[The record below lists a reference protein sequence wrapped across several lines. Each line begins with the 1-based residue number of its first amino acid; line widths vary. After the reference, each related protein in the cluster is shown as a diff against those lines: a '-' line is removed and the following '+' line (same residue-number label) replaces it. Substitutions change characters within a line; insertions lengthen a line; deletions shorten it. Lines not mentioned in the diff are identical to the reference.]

1 MHSTRLKDKPARGR
15 DDDVTMTE
23 PNFTRRPHTINK
35 HVGNCS
41 VAVLLRWL
49 FKKKIDLKCDQL
61 DLWIYSIGVTWFKVT
76 RTKKH
81 KNKNK
86 KIKK

>member
-1 MHSTRLKDKPARGR
+1 MNGHDSFPKQCIPHVSYECPVILAKRKMHSTRLKDKPARGR

-41 VAVLLRWL
+41 VAVLLRL
-49 FKKKIDLKCDQL
+49 TVQKKKKL
-61 DLWIYSIGVTWFKVT
+61 T
-76 RTKKH
+76 
-81 KNKNK
+81 
-86 KIKK
+86 